1 MSIFSESFPDFIK
14 NELNERQAQ
23 MGNSSKDIKYL
34 TSLMSRTAWVRMTSG
49 VNVLD
54 SKGEYTNEVA
64 KSNVITNVLGG
75 TNKNENGNPFTGY
88 KSEDYLKRKY
98 RHGIRPIPGIT
109 DVAIQSLSPN
119 GSLRKV
125 TVKFNVWDIK
135 QLDLMEILYMRPGF
149 TICVE
154 WGWSHKLSTGDIQSL
169 PNFGKNFLDKKEVSL
184 MELYAEAYDEVKKSN
199 GNYDICI
206 GKVQNY
212 SWSARTDGGYDCE
225 VTIVTYGE
233 ILESLKCNYIPLDSD
248 LVINGLVLNAVSGSN
263 VLNQES
269 NASSNFSP
277 LNTSVDSGGYNK
289 YSEGIL
295 PGLLSDLY
303 NSSIAYNGK
312 VTLTDKTT
320 TPDALVQLF
329 PQYSMYV
336 LTLPPDVTQGTVRL
350 AQQGK
355 SVFITL
361 KSFIKLLNK
370 YVLLHNP
377 KGELLEFS
385 TLYNKSDINS
395 ELKCLAHPFS
405 MSTNPNIC
413 LIRPDVWLNASSTP
427 PPQSA
432 TTPPPSNLNPNNPT
446 SIDYTGI
453 IKELKRLAD
462 KKKKGGT
469 SADAAKVSI
478 KKQFDL
484 LLNNQKL
491 TSTTKEIYEQTL
503 SEINNQYLLLFD
515 YFFKPL
521 QGADNTS
528 AAGQSAFVNL
538 NNYEE
543 NKKKYGTFYLFAINY
558 IGLFQNTAG
567 NDFDIA
573 KLTTNSYYKP
583 ALNNLNNTNIVDI
596 PTGYSKSI
604 QTANTV
610 STANAKEV
618 QIANNLAV
626 LKDLNPFFVPN
637 TGYSEGYIGNI
648 YLNLD
653 FLYSLVAPKE
663 TETNDPN
670 RVNNVYINKYI
681 TDILIKVENSIGSI
695 NQFEIYSDYTD
706 NIARII
712 DKNLLVDVP
721 SPFNFQIDNTSSIVR
736 NYGIKSMIFPD
747 QMSIFA
753 ISAQTKSGTLG
764 EKNQHLIAYNRGI
777 QDRIIKESNSG
788 ANYVSPTKAKPNDT
802 ASPIFKALSTLTEYS
817 KIYNQVPPPTQ

>member
-14 NELNERQAQ
+14 NELNGRQAQ
-23 MGNSSKDIKYL
+23 MGDNSKDIKYL

-64 KSNVITNVLGG
+64 KSNIITNILGG
-75 TNKNENGNPFTGY
+75 TNKNESGNPFTGY
-88 KSEDYLKRKY
+88 KTEDYLGRKY
-98 RHGIRPIPGIT
+98 RHGIRPLPGIT

-154 WGWSHKLSTGDIQSL
+154 WGWSHKLSTGDTQLL

-184 MELYAEAYDEVKKSN
+184 MELYAEAYEEVKKSN

-212 SWSARTDGGYDCE
+212 SWNARTDGGYDCE

-248 LVINGLVLNAVSGSN
+248 LVVNGLILNTVNN
-263 VLNQES
+263 VLKQES
-269 NASSNFSP
+269 NTTNP
-277 LNTSVDSGGYNK
+277 YTVGNTAVDSGGYDK
-289 YSEGIL
+289 YSEGII

-312 VTLTDKTT
+312 LILQDDTIPATPFELTTL
-320 TPDALVQLF
+320 ANRYNMF
-329 PQYSMYV
+329 V
-336 LTLPPDVTQGTVRL
+336 LTLPPDVTQSTVRL
-350 AQQGK
+350 SQQGK
-355 SVFITL
+355 SVYITL
-361 KSFIKLLNK
+361 KSFIKILNR
-370 YVLLHNP
+370 YVLLHNS

-385 TLYNKSDINS
+385 TLYNGS

-413 LIRPDVWLNASSTP
+413 LIRPDVWLNASSVPPTP
-427 PPQSA
+427 P
-432 TTPPPSNLNPNNPT
+432 TPTNSTSNLDPNNPT
-446 SIDYTGI
+446 SLDYTGV
-453 IKELKRLAD
+453 IKELKKLAD
-462 KKKKGGT
+462 KKLINRISSDLYET
-469 SADAAKVSI
+469 DVQN
-478 KKQFDL
+478 QFNL
-484 LLNNQKL
+484 LLNNTKL
-491 TSTTKEIYEQTL
+491 TSTTKTLYEQTL
-503 SEINNQYLLLFD
+503 SEINNQYLLLID
-515 YFFKPL
+515 YFFKPTA
-521 QGADNTS
+521 GADQD
-528 AAGQSAFVNL
+528 AL
-538 NNYEE
+538 NRYEE
-543 NKKKYGTFYLFAINY
+543 NKNKYGTFYLFAINY
-558 IGLFQNTAG
+558 LKLKVNTAG
-567 NDFDIA
+567 NSFDIT
-573 KLTTNSYYKP
+573 KFTTNQYFKP
-583 ALNNLNNTNIVDI
+583 ALNNLNSTSIVDI
-596 PTGYSKSI
+596 PTGYSRVI
-604 QTANTV
+604 QNANVNTAT
-610 STANAKEV
+610 NAQEL
-618 QIANNLAV
+618 QIAQNLAI
-626 LKDLNPFFVPN
+626 LKDLNPFFVPG
-637 TGYSEGYIGNI
+637 TEYSEGYIGNI

-670 RVNNVYINKYI
+670 RVNNIYINKYI
-681 TDILIKVENSIGSI
+681 TDILLKVENSIGSI

-721 SPFNFQIDNTSSIVR
+721 EPFKFQVDNTNSIIR

-788 ANYVSPTKAKPNDT
+788 ANYVSPTTAKSGDST
-802 ASPIFKALSTLTEYS
+802 SPIFKAISTLAEYS
-817 KIYNQVPPPTQ
+817 KIYNQTPPTQ